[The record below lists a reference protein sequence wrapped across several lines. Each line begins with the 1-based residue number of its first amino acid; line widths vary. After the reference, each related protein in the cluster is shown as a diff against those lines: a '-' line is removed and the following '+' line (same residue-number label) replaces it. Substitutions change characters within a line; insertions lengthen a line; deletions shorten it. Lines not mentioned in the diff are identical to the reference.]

1 MADIRETV
9 KEDRGLLKR
18 FQAFLPGYKKYRN
31 CEDLRV
37 ADDLLRRELANQ
49 LQVIEEMVKDGRDE
63 ANRNMDLDQINA
75 IGELVNY
82 SHMITEKVRH
92 AEQGYAP
99 WISGDVRFEESE
111 LYELYDYDLV
121 MFHYIEKLKA
131 VAQSLMDQYR
141 SSDPMRSITV
151 RDLKDLYREFESTFD
166 MRISSVSRVAQKK

>member
-1 MADIRETV
+1 LADVREIV

-37 ADDLLRRELANQ
+37 ADDLLRRELANE
-49 LQVIEEMVKDGRDE
+49 LSNVEEMVKSGREE
-63 ANRNMDLDQINA
+63 ASRNMDLDQIDI

-82 SHMITEKVRH
+82 SHKITEKVRH

-99 WISGDVRFEESE
+99 WISGDVRFEEDE
-111 LYELYDYDLV
+111 LYDLYDYDLA

-131 VAQSLMDQYR
+131 MASSLKDQFQQQDPRR
-141 SSDPMRSITV
+141 SMTT
-151 RDLKDLYREFESTFD
+151 RDLKAMYSQFESDFD
-166 MRISSVSRVAQKK
+166 MRISRVSKIAQVK